1 MKEDRRYQSW
11 GRYHRRPQQ
20 AVRLISANSP
30 MPPCLKGGF
39 LPFGNGR
46 TYGDSCLNDEGA
58 LLDCIALDR
67 IIDVD
72 TDTGIVIAESG
83 VLLGDLIS
91 RVIPHGWFVAV
102 TPGTQYVTL
111 GGAVANDVHGKNHA
125 VAGTFGRHVRALE
138 LRTTD
143 GGCHRCSPTEN
154 PALFA
159 ATIGGLGLT
168 GVITRVELQ
177 LRRVESAYLDQE
189 VIKFSH
195 LDDFFRLDAESAD
208 NWEYRVAW
216 IDCLARGSGLGRG
229 LYMRANHSPSRGEPL
244 AAQRPTLWTWPVEL
258 PFSLV
263 NAWSVSCFNAL
274 YYARQRQVQQRSR
287 VSYQSF
293 FYPLDAIRHWNRLY
307 GQKGFLQYQCV
318 LPPDVAQGALQ
329 QMLALIAAEK
339 SGSFL
344 VVLKSFGEGD
354 SPGLLSFP
362 RRGFTLALDFP
373 NRGERTLALL
383 EQLDAITRRCDGAVY
398 PAKDA
403 RMSAASFQQYYPNWR
418 QLQARVDPGL
428 TSNFWRRVTTS
439 GAEDASNFKVQP
451 EER

>member
-1 MKEDRRYQSW
+1 MKEGRRYQSW
-11 GRYHRRPQQ
+11 GRYHRQPQQ
-20 AVRLISANSP
+20 AVELDSADGP
-30 MPPCLKGGF
+30 IPAYADGGL

-46 TYGDSCLNDEGA
+46 TYGDVCLNDKGA
-58 LLDCIALDR
+58 LLDCIGLNR
-67 IIDVD
+67 ILEFD
-72 TDTGIVIAESG
+72 TDNGVVIAEAG
-83 VLLGDLIS
+83 VVLGDLIS
-91 RVIPHGWFVAV
+91 RVITEGWFVAV

-143 GGCHRCSPTEN
+143 GGYHSCSRTEN
-154 PALFA
+154 PGLFA

-168 GVITRVELQ
+168 GVITRVEIQ

-189 VIKFSH
+189 VIKFSR
-195 LDDFFRLDAESAD
+195 LADFFRLDEESRHD
-208 NWEYRVAW
+208 WEYRVAW
-216 IDCLARGSGLGRG
+216 IDCLARGRALGRG

-244 AAQRPTLWTWPVEL
+244 AAQRPKLWTWPVEL

-274 YYARQRQVQQRSR
+274 YYGRQRQEKQRSR

-307 GQKGFLQYQCV
+307 GQRGFLQYQCV
-318 LPPDVAQGALQ
+318 LPPNAAPGGLQ

-344 VVLKSFGEGD
+344 VVLKSFGEGQ

-362 RRGFTLALDFP
+362 RQGVTLALDFP
-373 NRGERTLALL
+373 NQGPRTLALL
-383 EQLDAITRRCDGAVY
+383 ERLDGITREAGGAVY

-403 RMSAASFQQYYPNWR
+403 RMSASSFQQYYPNWQ

-428 TSNFWRRVTTS
+428 MSNFWRRVTTT
-439 GAEDASNFKVQP
+439 GAIASPGSEAQL